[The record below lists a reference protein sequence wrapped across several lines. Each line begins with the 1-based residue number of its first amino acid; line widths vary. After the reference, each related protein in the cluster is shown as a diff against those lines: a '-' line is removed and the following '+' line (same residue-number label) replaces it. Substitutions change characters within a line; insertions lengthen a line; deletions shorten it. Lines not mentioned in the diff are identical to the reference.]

1 MTTFVRRR
9 CGAAA
14 TADFLGIGLALSLIA
29 TLWPAIAPPPLHAQD
44 ADSAEWSI
52 EQSRAPETVP
62 LRFTATEGT
71 WMSVDV
77 SPDGSRIAFDLLGH
91 IYEMPADGGAAKA
104 LTSGRSWNMFPRYSP
119 DGTRLAFTS
128 DRGGSED
135 IWFLHL
141 GTDSLENVSEMPL
154 PVVQGSWSAD
164 GRALYGNTLEQDAS
178 SKAYR
183 FGLLGGKQELV
194 SSSTFQPTTH
204 FTEHPERGVVFF
216 AQQDQ
221 SLPQSGARIKT
232 YDLETAEVEVYRER
246 PGGATTP
253 AISPDGR
260 HLAYVHRE
268 DLETVLV
275 LHDLETRAE
284 RVLVRG
290 LDRDHQEYG
299 PYYYGPAPNI
309 AWHPN
314 GEEIVLALEG
324 KIQAVSVADGSLREI
339 PFEAP
344 VDRQLDRTMRFDF
357 DFPEGETRAWS
368 YRWTHRTPAGIVFEA
383 LGDIWLHDG
392 RSARNLTDSPAH
404 ETSPVVDADRGLLYY
419 ATWTDDALG
428 AVHRRR
434 LSGGASTPL
443 TTKPSQY
450 GSLALSGDGT
460 LAFIRGTGELANGVR
475 IENETR
481 FELVLVEGG
490 EERRVTGVSGTPN
503 SQGRAPFSVRFDP
516 DGEWLYYTE
525 FVNDTL
531 TLRRI
536 HPDGTEKAT
545 LYRFPHG
552 EAATLSPDL
561 GWIAFREYH
570 GSFLT
575 PFEWIG
581 KAVSVSAYDKSGTTW
596 RVDEADG
603 PYLAWTDAATVSW
616 TRGGFLHEKSV
627 EEIVAGGDTKRS
639 SDVSISFQVY
649 EPSSTVAITNARV
662 VTMDAERSVLEN
674 ATVLVRGNRIAAV
687 GTDVEIPE
695 GTRVFDMAGHTVI
708 PGMVDAHAHPDPVVS
723 ITHLVE
729 QRMPGISAALAH
741 GVTTLYELYG
751 TEAKDPWV
759 RDMVRAGRM
768 DGPRLLSVGSPMY
781 GIREFRPRTYRP
793 IDSYEDAERH
803 VLYSKEQGITA
814 LKDYVN
820 FTRIDRY
827 QLATAARAHGINLV
841 AETAGNAPMNF
852 TQIVDGLTGLE
863 HSMGLTPLYQDVVEL
878 FKASE
883 IGVTPTLL
891 VVYNGP
897 AGQAYFN
904 QTQRV
909 WEDEKLLRF
918 SREEDLRGAFRRVTH
933 FWDDDLYA
941 PEMAAAMKTLYD
953 EGVLVN
959 AGGHGQMLG
968 RDMHWEL
975 ELFVQGGFSPMD
987 ALQVATRNGAE
998 YYGLDHEIGS
1008 IEAGKRADL
1017 VVLSENPLDDIRN
1030 TQSVVYVLRDG
1041 VVYDG
1046 PDAAR
1051 VFPEPRPAAPFYFQ
1065 R

>member
-1 MTTFVRRR
+1 MTDLRH
-9 CGAAA
+9 AAA
-14 TADFLGIGLALSLIA
+14 LAHLRPRAGAFLAVGALAALAPLSA
-29 TLWPAIAPPPLHAQD
+29 QEPPDERA
-44 ADSAEWSI
+44 SWSI
-52 EQSRAPETVP
+52 EETRAPSTVP

-77 SPDGSRIAFDLLGH
+77 SPDGRRIAFDLLGH
-91 IYEMPADGGAAKA
+91 IYELPVEGGTATA

-119 DGTRLAFTS
+119 DGSRLAFTS

-135 IWFLHL
+135 LWILYL
-141 GTDSLENVSEMPL
+141 GTDSLENVSDMPL
-154 PVVQGSWSAD
+154 PVVQGSWSLD
-164 GRALYGNTLEQDAS
+164 GRALYGSTLEQDAS

-194 SSSTFQPTTH
+194 AGATFQATTH
-204 FTEHPERGVVFF
+204 FSDHPERGVLFF
-216 AQQDQ
+216 AQRDQ
-221 SLPQSGARIKT
+221 ALPQSGSRIKT
-232 YDLETAEVEVYRER
+232 YDLETAEIGVYRER
-246 PGGATTP
+246 PGGATSP
-253 AISPDGR
+253 ALSPDGR
-260 HLAYVHRE
+260 YLAYVHRE

-275 LHDLETRAE
+275 LHDLDTRSE

-299 PYYYGPAPNI
+299 PYYYGPAANI
-309 AWHPN
+309 AWHPD
-314 GEEIVLALEG
+314 GEEIVLAREG
-324 KIQAVSVADGSLREI
+324 RIHAVSIADGALREI

-344 VDRQLDRTMRFDF
+344 VDRELDETMRFDF
-357 DFPEGETRAWS
+357 PFPEGEERAWS
-368 YRWTHRTPAGIVFEA
+368 YRWTHRTPAGVVFEA

-392 RSARNLTDSPAH
+392 SALRNLTDSPAH
-404 ETSPVVDADRGLLYY
+404 ETSPVVDADRGVVYY
-419 ATWTDDALG
+419 ATWTDRDLG
-428 AVHRRR
+428 AVHRRP
-434 LSGGASTPL
+434 LGGGDPTPL
-443 TTKPSQY
+443 TSTPSQY
-450 GSLALSGDGT
+450 SSLALSADGT
-460 LAFIRGTGELANGVR
+460 LAFVRGTGELANGVR

-490 EERRVTGVSGTPN
+490 EERRVTAVSGTPN
-503 SQGRAPFSVRFDP
+503 TQGRAPFTVLFGP

-525 FVNDTL
+525 FVDDTL

-536 HPDGTEKAT
+536 HPDGTEKKT

-552 EAATLSPDL
+552 ERAVLSPDL
-561 GWIAFREYH
+561 RWIAFREYH
-570 GSFLT
+570 GSFLA
-575 PFEWIG
+575 PFEWVG
-581 KAVSVSAYDKSGTTW
+581 KPVSLSAYDDMGTSW
-596 RVDEADG
+596 RVDDADG
-603 PYLAWTDAATVSW
+603 PYLAWSDAATVSW
-616 TRGGFLHEKSV
+616 TRGGFLHEKDV
-627 EEIVAGGDTKRS
+627 DEIVAGREAKTS
-639 SDVSISFQVY
+639 TDVSFTFDVY
-649 EPSSTVAITNARV
+649 VPTSTVALTGARV
-662 VTMDAERSVLEN
+662 ITMDAERSVLEN
-674 ATVLVRGNRIAAV
+674 ATVLVRNNRIAAV
-687 GTDVEIPE
+687 GADVEVPE
-695 GTRVFDMAGHTVI
+695 GARVFDLAGHTII
-708 PGMVDAHAHPDPVVS
+708 PGMVDAHAHPDPAIS
-723 ITHLVE
+723 ITHVVE
-729 QRMPGISAALAH
+729 QRLPGLNAALAH

-759 RDMVRAGRM
+759 RDMIRSGRM

-781 GIREFRPRTYRP
+781 GVREFRPRTYRP

-803 VLYSKEQGITA
+803 VLYSKEQGIPA

-820 FTRIDRY
+820 FTRIDRH
-827 QLATAARAHGINLV
+827 QLATAARAHGLNLV

-863 HSMGLTPLYQDVVEL
+863 HSMGLTPLYQDVIEL
-878 FKASE
+878 FKASG

-897 AGQAYFN
+897 SGQAYFN
-904 QTQRV
+904 QTERV

-933 FWDDDLYA
+933 FWEDDLYA
-941 PEMAAAMKTLYD
+941 PEMAAAMKELFD

-1008 IEAGKRADL
+1008 VEQGKRADL
-1017 VVLSENPLDDIRN
+1017 VVLSENPLEAIAN
-1030 TQSVVYVLRDG
+1030 TQSIVYVLRDG
-1041 VVYDG
+1041 VVYAGD
-1046 PDAAR
+1046 DAAR
-1051 VFPEPRPAAPFYFQ
+1051 VFPDPRPAAPFYFQ